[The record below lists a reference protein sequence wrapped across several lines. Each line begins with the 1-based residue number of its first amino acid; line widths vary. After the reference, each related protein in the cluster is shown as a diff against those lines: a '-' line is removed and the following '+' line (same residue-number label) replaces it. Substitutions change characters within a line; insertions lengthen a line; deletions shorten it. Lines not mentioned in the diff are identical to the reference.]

1 MPNIHGIGD
10 YKDSGRRSYD
20 SNNRGQSSS
29 SSSHQ
34 PFGGGE
40 DEGPTI
46 SLMRAP
52 NNDPTDRVGSISDF
66 LMPRFSVRTFTF
78 VISVIQ
84 VIMFIITLIVGAVKY
99 DGAFVSGNSM
109 LGPGT
114 DTFIAM
120 GGKWLPDIKKG
131 HIWLLFTPALLHG
144 GFIHLFSN
152 LFFQLRF
159 GFTLEKRWG
168 IYRFMTVYWITA
180 MGASLFSCVMSP
192 NTVSVGASGAL
203 FGLLGADVAF
213 LAINWDEIP
222 DARSELCMLIFIII
236 INLIIGFASTGSDID
251 NWAHFGGWLTGLF
264 LAVVILQHVTSRESE
279 KKIRVGAG
287 VILFGWLLLNILL
300 IATH

>member
-1 MPNIHGIGD
+1 MPNIHGLGD
-10 YKDSGRRSYD
+10 YKDQGRRSYD
-20 SNNRGQSSS
+20 SSARGQSQSS
-29 SSSHQ
+29 QPSQ
-34 PFGGGE
+34 PFAGGE

-52 NNDPTDRVGSISDF
+52 NSDPRDRVGSISDF
-66 LMPRFSVRTFTF
+66 LMPRFKVRTFTF
-78 VISVIQ
+78 FISIIQ
-84 VIMFIITLIVGAVKY
+84 VIMFIITLIVGAVKF

-114 DTFIAM
+114 RTFIQM

-131 HIWLLFTPALLHG
+131 YIWLLFSPALLHG
-144 GFIHLFSN
+144 GVIHLFSN

-168 IYRFMTVYWITA
+168 MFRFVLVYFLTA

-192 NTVSVGASGAL
+192 DTVSVGASGAL
-203 FGLLGADVAF
+203 FGILGADVSF

-222 DARSELCMLIFIII
+222 DARSEACMLVFIII
-236 INLIIGFASTGSDID
+236 INMVIGFSSHGID

-279 KKIRVGAG
+279 KNLRVGGG
-287 VILFGWLLLNILL
+287 VLFFGWILLNVLL